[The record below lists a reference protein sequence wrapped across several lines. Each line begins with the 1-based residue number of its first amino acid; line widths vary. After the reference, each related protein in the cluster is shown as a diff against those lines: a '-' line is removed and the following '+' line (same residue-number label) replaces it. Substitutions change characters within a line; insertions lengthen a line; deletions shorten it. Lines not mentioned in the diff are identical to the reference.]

1 MKILL
6 PIKEIPVLSKV
17 TKRTGD
23 KVYEVRDKIPIYG
36 ECDKPL
42 NEIAASPGTR
52 LLVANGPHNS
62 FAIVAVPDTLEVM
75 WDVSETELIEYIQKG
90 YSDNCK

>member
-6 PIKEIPVLSKV
+6 PISEIPTFSKV

-36 ECDKPL
+36 DCDKPM
-42 NEIAASPGTR
+42 NEILASPGTR
-52 LLVANGPHNS
+52 LLVSNGPNNS
-62 FAIVAVPDTLEVM
+62 FAIVAVPETLEVL
-75 WDVSETELIEYIQKG
+75 WEVTRDVLEQYLNDIEYQ
-90 YSDNCK
+90 